1 MPLDVKVA
9 GQTEP
14 VFERIEKE
22 WGQLDF
28 LVHSIAFSPK
38 GALHGR
44 VVDVDA
50 RAFSPP
56 WTCRAGRSCAW
67 RIWPSR

>member
-1 MPLDVKVA
+1 MPLDVGVA
-9 GQTEP
+9 GHTKA

-38 GALHGR
+38 E
-44 VVDVDA
+44 A
-50 RAFSPP
+50 RM
-56 WTCRAGRSCAW
+56 AG
-67 RIWPSR
+67 